1 MAFYECAIDG
11 SGSVTIDGEKVI
23 NKMAI
28 NTLDLSSSELQSIFE
43 SEIESLGFGEAA
55 SISTL
60 PYGFAYGCAVI
71 YNNEIH
77 ILGGNATSPFT
88 QHYNITSK
96 KTVIPYFAKK
106 LTKLF

>member
-1 MAFYECAIDG
+1 
-11 SGSVTIDGEKVI
+11 
-23 NKMAI
+23 MAI

-43 SEIESLGFGEAA
+43 TELESLGFGETV

-60 PYGFAYGCAVI
+60 PYNFVYGSAVV

-77 ILGGNATSPFT
+77 ILGSTNSSSS
-88 QHYNITSK
+88 QYHYNITSK
-96 KTVIPYFAKK
+96 KTVIPCFAKK